1 VGRFLDNYEIAL
13 YNIYQE
19 GRIVSDEI
27 LKDILGQLQQ
37 LNTSVTGLN
46 GRIDNLES
54 GQKQIISRVDK
65 LENRMDSR
73 VDKLENQMDSRMDKL
88 DSRMDKLDSRM
99 DKLDSRMDRLEDKM
113 ASLENG
119 QKEHYRLIRSLEDN
133 VLTTRAIVSR
143 VEEDMS
149 YIKGSLSKVEKIE
162 KRVTEIERKVG

>member
-1 VGRFLDNYEIAL
+1 M
-13 YNIYQE
+13 
-19 GRIVSDEI
+19 SDEI

-73 VDKLENQMDSRMDKL
+73 VDKLENQM
-88 DSRMDKLDSRM
+88 DSRM